1 MTKLLAKLF
10 IKNYTQTDDKDV
22 RKRYGFLSGI
32 VGIVM
37 NILLFSGKILAGV
50 FTCSISVIADA
61 FNNLSDAGS
70 SIITLIG
77 FKIAS
82 APPDKEHPFGHGRA
96 EYLAGLIVSFIIC
109 FMGFELAKSSIEKII
124 TPEEISFDVFSL
136 VMLVA
141 SILVKLW
148 LCLFNRKL
156 GSMID
161 SVSMKATAMDS
172 LSDVITTT
180 AVILGIVFFACTGIN
195 IDGYVGVLVAAF
207 IIYTGIKTAKESLS
221 PLLGQMPDKQL
232 CREIAD
238 TVCGYKDIVGVHDLI
253 IHNYGVGVS
262 MISLHA
268 EVPDS
273 MNFTAAHELIDI
285 IEDDLKIKYSCIATI
300 HMDPVSVDDEET
312 NTIRGKVKLIV
323 KAIDSSLSI
332 HDFRLTKGEVHS
344 NLIFDVVA
352 PYNFRLNDVQLRE
365 SICQGI
371 KAIDS
376 KYFVVI
382 NVDHELAELD

>member
-1 MTKLLAKLF
+1 MTKLLAKIF
-10 IKNYTQTDDKDV
+10 IKDYTQTDDKDV
-22 RKRYGFLSGI
+22 RKRYGFFSGI
-32 VGIVM
+32 VGIIM
-37 NILLFSGKILAGV
+37 NILLFAGKILAGV
-50 FTCSISVIADA
+50 FTRSISVIADA

-77 FKIAS
+77 FKIAA
-82 APPDKEHPFGHGRA
+82 APPDREHPFGHGRA

-109 FMGFELAKSSIEKII
+109 FMGFELAKSSIDKII
-124 TPEEISFDVFSL
+124 TPEEITFDIFSL
-136 VMLVA
+136 VILVA
-141 SILVKLW
+141 SILIKLW

-156 GSMID
+156 GSMVN

-172 LSDVITTT
+172 LSDVVATT
-180 AVILGIVFFACTGIN
+180 AVILGIVFFICTGIN
-195 IDGYVGVLVAAF
+195 IDGYIGVLVAAF

-232 CREIAD
+232 CREISD

-273 MNFTAAHELIDI
+273 MNFTQAHELIDI
-285 IEDDLKIKYSCIATI
+285 IEDDLKIKYSCNATI
-300 HMDPVSVDDEET
+300 HMDPVSMNDEET
-312 NTIRGKVKLIV
+312 NTLREKVKLVV
-323 KAIDSSLSI
+323 KEIDASLSI
-332 HDFRLTKGEVHS
+332 HDFRLTKGEIHS

-352 PYNFRLNDVQLRE
+352 PYKFRLNDAQLKER
-365 SICQGI
+365 ICQDI
-371 KAIDS
+371 KEIDS